1 MAIYSW
7 SFLPKQTETANTY
20 FPANFLEFWMK
31 LFFTQNNWDKWW
43 RRNYENKVVVYVN
56 VDQMLLSL
64 KYIIQDYSF
73 LSPVSIVLFCHVYT
87 KKK

>member
-1 MAIYSW
+1 
-7 SFLPKQTETANTY
+7 
-20 FPANFLEFWMK
+20 MK

-43 RRNYENKVVVYVN
+43 RRNKVVVSVYAN
-56 VDQMLLSL
+56 VDQVLLSL
-64 KYIIQDYSF
+64 KYILQDYSF